1 LASAL
6 KISAM
11 QLKVM
16 PTNSSTG
23 QATSSFG
30 EWLMPSAS
38 ITPRMAV
45 TVNSALKAA
54 HSISA
59 STTSSS
65 RTGAFM
71 MPSQVFCTCMR
82 EKAEYSASKLAAFI
96 ALMQMLPLAR
106 NRM

>member
-1 LASAL
+1 
-6 KISAM
+6 
-11 QLKVM
+11 
-16 PTNSSTG
+16 
-23 QATSSFG
+23 
-30 EWLMPSAS
+30 MPSAS

-45 TVNSALKAA
+45 TVNRALKPA

-59 STTSSS
+59 STTSS
-65 RTGAFM
+65 RLTGAFM

>member
-1 LASAL
+1 
-6 KISAM
+6 
-11 QLKVM
+11 M
-16 PTNSSTG
+16 PTHSSTG
-23 QATSSFG
+23 QATSSLG

-54 HSISA
+54 QSISA

-65 RTGAFM
+65 PTGVFM

-96 ALMQMLPLAR
+96 ALMQIEPLAR
-106 NRM
+106 KRM